1 MINIPKNYQ
10 ETELTDDYFI
20 RRKAVDFNVPLLTNI
35 ELANRLA
42 EAISRKDLDD
52 LRIKAL
58 QEY

>member
-1 MINIPKNYQ
+1 KNYQ